1 MEPRINASLND
12 NAEFSFKAI
21 FFGDKVMKI
30 KLKNGDIDLENGSDC
45 YAAALKIS
53 DGLARNAVAAKVN
66 GVLCDLSAKLADGDS
81 LEIVTLKDKEG
92 LDVYRHT
99 CSHVLAQAV
108 KNIFP
113 TCSLAIGPVIEN
125 GFYYDIDFKTPITQ
139 DDLAKIESEMLKII
153 KANTVIERFELP
165 REEAIELMR
174 GFDERYKVELIEELP
189 ADAKISFYRQG
200 KFTDLCRGPHLPS
213 TGKIKAFKL
222 TSLTGAYWRGNEK
235 NKMLTRIYGTA
246 FEKKS
251 QLEEYLIASEE
262 AKKRDHNKLGR
273 DLGIFMTSDVIGQ
286 GLPILMPKGA
296 KILQILTRF
305 VEDEEARR
313 GFMIT
318 KTPNMAKSD
327 LYKISGHWSH
337 YRDKMFILG
346 EIDEHG
352 ESPKGEEIMALRPM
366 TCPFQ
371 YQIFKNGLKSYR
383 DLPCRYSE
391 TATLYRKEAS
401 GEMHGLIRVRQFT
414 LSDGHIICTKEQ
426 VEEEFKRCLDLSYF
440 ILDALGM
447 REDVSFRFSKRGKS
461 KSDKYI
467 DNDEA
472 WNNTEAMMKVILD
485 DLGLDYVEAD
495 DEAAFYGPKLD
506 VQTKNVYGKEDTLI
520 TIQIDFAAGESFD
533 MQYVDVDGVKRHPYV
548 VHRSSIGCYERTLAM
563 LVEKYAGAFPLWM
576 CPTQVKILPITD
588 RTLDYANEAAQK
600 LSDAGIRCE
609 VDKRN
614 EKIGYK
620 IREAKLEKIPYVL
633 VVGDKE
639 AADGTVNVNMRG
651 TEDKTTLTL
660 EEFIAKVVEEDRKK
674 IIF

>member
-1 MEPRINASLND
+1 MNI
-12 NAEFSFKAI
+12 
-21 FFGDKVMKI
+21 V
-30 KLKNGDIDLENGSDC
+30 LKNGDKVVLEDGANC
-45 YAAALKIS
+45 QNAASAIS
-53 DGLARNAVAAKVN
+53 EGLARAAVAAKVN
-66 GVLCDLSAKLADGDS
+66 GVLCDLSYKLSDGDEV
-81 LEIVTLKDKEG
+81 EIVTLKDKEG
-92 LDVYRHT
+92 LEVYRHT
-99 CSHVLAQAV
+99 CAHVLAQAI
-108 KNIFP
+108 KNIYP
-113 TCSLAIGPVIEN
+113 TCKLAIGPVIDN
-125 GFYYDIDFKTPITQ
+125 GFYYDIDFNTPITQ
-139 DDLAKIESEMLKII
+139 DDFAKIESEMQKII
-153 KANTVIERFELP
+153 NSKTVISRFELP
-165 REEAIELMR
+165 REEALQLMHK
-174 GFDERYKVELIEELP
+174 YKEKYKEELIRDLP
-189 ADAKISFYRQG
+189 QDAVISFYKQG
-200 KFTDLCRGPHLPS
+200 SFTDLCRGPHLPN

-246 FEKKS
+246 FEKKA
-251 QLEEYLIASEE
+251 QLDEYLVSVEE

-273 DLGIFMTSDVIGQ
+273 DLGIFMTSDVVGQ

-305 VEDEEARR
+305 VEDEEAKR

-346 EIDEHG
+346 EVDKNG

-371 YQIFKNGLKSYR
+371 YQIYKNGLKSYR

-391 TATLYRKEAS
+391 TATEFRKEAS
-401 GEMHGLIRVRQFT
+401 GEMHGLIRIRQFT

-426 VEEEFKRCLDLSYF
+426 VEGEFKRCLDLSYY

-447 REDVSFRFSKRGKS
+447 RNDVTFRFSKRGKA

-467 DNDEA
+467 DDDEA
-472 WNNTEAMMKVILD
+472 WNKTEAMMKVILD
-485 DLGLDYVEAD
+485 DLKLDYVEAD

-506 VQTKNVYGKEDTLI
+506 VQAKNVYGKEDTLI
-520 TIQIDFAAGESFD
+520 TIQIDFAAGHSFE
-533 MQYVDVDGVKRHPYV
+533 MQYIDADGAKQTPYV
-548 VHRSSIGCYERTLAM
+548 IHRSSIGCYERTLA
-563 LVEKYAGAFPLWM
+563 LLIEKYAGAFPLWM

-588 RTLDYANEAAQK
+588 RTLAYAEEICDK
-600 LSDAGIRCE
+600 LTYGGIRCE

-620 IREAKLEKIPYVL
+620 IREAKMDKVPYVL

-639 AADGTVNVNMRG
+639 AEEGTVNVNKRG
-651 TEDKTTLTL
+651 VEEKETVKVDAFLEKVVKEDK
-660 EEFIAKVVEEDRKK
+660 EKA
-674 IIF
+674 IF

>member
-1 MEPRINASLND
+1 MNIVLKDGSKIEVNNGASC
-12 NAEFSFKAI
+12 
-21 FFGDKVMKI
+21 MQ
-30 KLKNGDIDLENGSDC
+30 
-45 YAAALKIS
+45 AASKIS
-53 DGLARNAVAAKVN
+53 EGLARMAVAAKVN
-66 GVLCDLSAKLADGDS
+66 GELCDLSVKLKDNDA

-92 LDVYRHT
+92 LEVYRHT
-99 CSHVLAQAV
+99 CAHILAQAV

-113 TCSLAIGPVIEN
+113 TCKLAIGPVIDN
-125 GFYYDIDFKTPITQ
+125 GFYYDIDFNTPITQ
-139 DDLAKIESEMLKII
+139 DDFEKIETEMQKII
-153 KANTVIERFELP
+153 NSRTVIERFELS
-165 REEAIELMR
+165 REEALKLMTKYGEKYKIELIN
-174 GFDERYKVELIEELP
+174 DLP
-189 ADAKISFYRQG
+189 DDAVISFYKQG
-200 KFTDLCRGPHLPS
+200 SFTDLCRGPHLPN

-246 FEKKS
+246 FEKKA
-251 QLEEYLIASEE
+251 QLEEYLATVEE

-273 DLGIFMTSDVIGQ
+273 DLGIFMTSDVVGQ

-296 KILQILTRF
+296 KILQILQRF
-305 VEDEEARR
+305 VEDEEAKR
-313 GFMIT
+313 GFMVT

-346 EIDEHG
+346 EVDEQG
-352 ESPKGEEIMALRPM
+352 ESAKGEEIMSLRPM

-391 TATLYRKEAS
+391 TATEFRKEAS

-426 VEEEFKRCLDLSYF
+426 IEEEFKRCLDLSYY

-447 REDVSFRFSKRGKS
+447 RKDVTFRFSKRGKS

-472 WNNTEAMMKVILD
+472 WNKTEAMMKVILD
-485 DLGLDYVEAD
+485 DLGLNYVEAD

-506 VQTKNVYGKEDTLI
+506 IQARNVYGKEDTLI
-520 TIQIDFAAGESFD
+520 TIQIDFAAGESFE
-533 MQYVDVDGVKRHPYV
+533 MYYVDADGTKQTPYV
-548 VHRSSIGCYERTLAM
+548 IHRSSIGCYERTLA
-563 LVEKYAGAFPLWM
+563 LLIEKYAGAFPLWM

-588 RTLDYANEAAQK
+588 RTLIYAEEVADRLQR
-600 LSDAGIRCE
+600 AGIRCE

-620 IREAKLEKIPYVL
+620 IREAKMDKVPYVL

-639 AADGTVNVNMRG
+639 AEDGTVNVNKRG
-651 TEDKTTLTL
+651 VESKDTVKIESFIKKVIKEDNEKT
-660 EEFIAKVVEEDRKK
+660 
-674 IIF
+674 IF

>member
-1 MEPRINASLND
+1 MNIL
-12 NAEFSFKAI
+12 
-21 FFGDKVMKI
+21 
-30 KLKNGDIDLENGSDC
+30 LKNGSIQLDEGASCAD
-45 YAAALKIS
+45 AALKIS
-53 DGLARNAVAAKVN
+53 ESLSRSAVAAKIN
-66 GVLCDLSAKLADGDS
+66 GKLCDLSCGLSDGDN

-99 CSHVLAQAV
+99 CAHVLAQAV
-108 KNIFP
+108 KNIYP
-113 TCSLAIGPVIEN
+113 TCNLAIGPVIDN

-139 DDLAKIESEMLKII
+139 EDFVKIESEMLKII
-153 KANTVIERFELP
+153 KTNTPIERFELP
-165 REEAIELMR
+165 RAEALKLMKKYKEKYKIELIN
-174 GFDERYKVELIEELP
+174 DLP
-189 ADAKISFYRQG
+189 ADSVISFYKQG
-200 KFTDLCRGPHLPS
+200 TFTDLCRGPHLPS

-251 QLEEYLIASEE
+251 QLEEYLAAAEE

-273 DLGIFMTSDVIGQ
+273 DLGIFMTSDVVGQ

-305 VEDEEARR
+305 VEDEEAKR

-327 LYKISGHWSH
+327 LYKISGHWVH

-346 EIDEHG
+346 EIDGQG
-352 ESPKGEEIMALRPM
+352 ESLKGEEIMALRPM

-391 TATLYRKEAS
+391 TATEFRKEAS

-426 VEEEFKRCLDLSYF
+426 IEDEFKRCLDLSYY

-447 REDVSFRFSKRGKS
+447 RDDVTFRFSKRGKS

-472 WNNTEAMMKVILD
+472 WNNTEAMMKFILD
-485 DLGLDYVEAD
+485 DIGINYVEAD

-506 VQTKNVYGKEDTLI
+506 IQIKNVHGKEDTLI
-520 TIQIDFAAGESFD
+520 TIQIDFAAGESFE
-533 MQYVDVDGVKRHPYV
+533 MQYIDVDGTKQFPYV
-548 VHRSSIGCYERTLAM
+548 IHRSSIGCYERTLAF
-563 LVEKYAGAFPLWM
+563 LIEKYAGAFPLWM
-576 CPTQVKILPITD
+576 CPVQVKILPITD
-588 RTLDYANEAAQK
+588 RTLGYAKQVAEK
-600 LSDAGIRCE
+600 LTLEGIRCE
-609 VDKRN
+609 VDTRN

-620 IREAKLEKIPYVL
+620 IREAKLEKTPYVL

-639 AADGTVNVNMRG
+639 AEDGSVNVNKRG
-651 TEDKTTLTL
+651 VEEKYTVSAD
-660 EEFIAKVVEEDRKK
+660 EFIAKVVEENSKK

>member
-1 MEPRINASLND
+1 
-12 NAEFSFKAI
+12 
-21 FFGDKVMKI
+21 
-30 KLKNGDIDLENGSDC
+30 
-45 YAAALKIS
+45 
-53 DGLARNAVAAKVN
+53 
-66 GVLCDLSAKLADGDS
+66 
-81 LEIVTLKDKEG
+81 
-92 LDVYRHT
+92 
-99 CSHVLAQAV
+99 
-108 KNIFP
+108 
-113 TCSLAIGPVIEN
+113 
-125 GFYYDIDFKTPITQ
+125 
-139 DDLAKIESEMLKII
+139 
-153 KANTVIERFELP
+153 
-165 REEAIELMR
+165 
-174 GFDERYKVELIEELP
+174 YKVELINDLP
-189 ADAKISFYRQG
+189 ADAVISFYKQG
-200 KFTDLCRGPHLPS
+200 TFTDLCRGPHLPS

-251 QLEEYLIASEE
+251 QLDEYLVAAEE

-273 DLGIFMTSDVIGQ
+273 DLGIFMTSDVVGQ

-305 VEDEEARR
+305 VEDEEAKR

-327 LYKISGHWSH
+327 LYKISGHWAH

-346 EIDEHG
+346 EVDEHG

-391 TATLYRKEAS
+391 TATEFRKEAS
-401 GEMHGLIRVRQFT
+401 GEMHGLIRIRQFT

-426 VEEEFKRCLDLSYF
+426 VEEEFKRCLDLSYY

-447 REDVSFRFSKRGKS
+447 RDDVTFRFSKRGKS

-485 DLGLDYVEAD
+485 DLKLEYVEAD

-506 VQTKNVYGKEDTLI
+506 VQIKNVYGKEDTLI

-548 VHRSSIGCYERTLAM
+548 IHRSSIGCYERTLAF
-563 LVEKYAGAFPLWM
+563 LIEKYAGAFPLWM

-588 RTLDYANEAAQK
+588 RALSFAKSVAEK
-600 LSDAGIRCE
+600 LTYEGIRTE
-609 VDKRN
+609 VDSRN

-620 IREAKLEKIPYVL
+620 IREAKLEKVPYVL

-639 AADGTVNVNMRG
+639 AEENTVNVNKRG
-651 TEDKTTLTL
+651 
-660 EEFIAKVVEEDRKK
+660 VEEKENLSVEDFVARVKDEDAKK